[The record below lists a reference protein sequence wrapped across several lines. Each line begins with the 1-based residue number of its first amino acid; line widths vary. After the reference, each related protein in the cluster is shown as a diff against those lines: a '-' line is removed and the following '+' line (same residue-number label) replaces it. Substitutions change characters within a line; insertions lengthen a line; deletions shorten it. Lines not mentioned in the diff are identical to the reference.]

1 MPFAQFKGLRV
12 RLVVAVL
19 AMTAPTIVA
28 VVLSM
33 GSLSASLLSSAA
45 ERELTDTAA
54 STADAVERWDH
65 SFVQAL
71 DNLRGQPAIVGM
83 DPAAQRL
90 ALDQMKKVYERIAII
105 RTTRADGMSLVRTDG
120 DTLVDYKNHAWFQ
133 QCMAGV
139 PVVRQTLAQRAGGR
153 PALTISEPIRDTTGA
168 IVGVVSA
175 VTDLFS
181 MTEELGLQ
189 RRTDALLS
197 PTYVVDELGHVLAHP
212 DENSAIALRDLS
224 DYPPVKAARQSRV
237 GAITF
242 QDEQGRDWF
251 AHTVHLANG
260 WTVISQEPRAMA
272 MARGAEM
279 MRIAYGLAVASLL
292 LIAGLTLLLA
302 NRMVRP
308 IRELTDAAGE
318 LAEGKWDK
326 RVPERGT
333 DEIGVL
339 ARTFNKMVVQLERAY
354 RHIEEEVNRRTIELR
369 ESNDELARA
378 KAEAERAN
386 RAKDHFLANM
396 SHEIRTPITA
406 IVGFADVVL
415 EPDQTLSDRHDLLQ
429 VIRRN
434 ARHLLDLINDI
445 LDVSKIEAGQMS
457 VEKIP
462 CELHQLVAEAVSLVR
477 PRVSEKGL
485 ELKVVFDGAI
495 PRKIQTDPLRLRQIL
510 VNLIGNAQKFTEQGS
525 IELRVSSEVHR
536 KEKGNC
542 KVRFSVTDTG
552 IGMTPEQAT
561 RLFKPFTQADG
572 STTRR
577 FGGTGLGLSISK
589 SLANLLGGDV
599 DVISRAGWGSTFTA
613 VIDGGPAESIEMVAD
628 PTESELMK
636 PRSEPAKAPEV
647 TLRGRILLAED
658 GPDNQRLISLHL
670 RRAGAVVEI
679 AENGQVAVERV
690 RGEHFDLVLMDM
702 QMPELDGYAATSKL
716 RSCGCRLPIIALTAH
731 AMAEDR
737 AKCLAAGCDDYLTKP
752 VDKLKLLTV
761 VRDHLLRA
769 AGQLPGDSP
778 TANAFPHKRAG

>member
-1 MPFAQFKGLRV
+1 MRVARFKGLRV

-28 VVLSM
+28 VILLM
-33 GSLSASLLSSAA
+33 GSLSAGLLSSAA
-45 ERELTDTAA
+45 ERELADTAA
-54 STADAVERWDH
+54 STADAVDRWDH

-83 DPAAQRL
+83 DPATQRP
-90 ALDQMKKVYERIAII
+90 ALEQMKRVYDRIATI

-120 DTLVDYKNHAWFQ
+120 DTPADYKDHVWFQ

-139 PVVRQTLAQRAGGR
+139 PVVRQTLARRAGGR
-153 PALTISEPIRDTTGA
+153 PALTISEPIHDANGN

-175 VTDLFS
+175 VTDLYA
-181 MTEELGLQ
+181 MTQELGLT
-189 RRTDALLS
+189 RRSAAQLA
-197 PTYVVDELGHVLAHP
+197 PTYVVDESGHVLAHP
-212 DENSAIALRDLS
+212 EQESAIELRDLS
-224 DYPPVKAARQSRV
+224 AYPPVASALQSRV

-242 QDEQGRDWF
+242 KDEQGREWF
-251 AHTVHLANG
+251 AHSVHLANG
-260 WTVISQEPRAMA
+260 WTVVSQAPREMA

-279 MRIAYGLAVASLL
+279 MRVAYGLALASLL

-308 IRELTDAAGE
+308 IRELTTAASE
-318 LAEGKWDK
+318 LSEGNWDK
-326 RVPERGT
+326 RVPERGD

-369 ESNDELARA
+369 ESNEELGRA

-457 VEKIP
+457 VERIP
-462 CELHQLVAEAVSLVR
+462 CELQQLVAEAVSLVR
-477 PRVSEKGL
+477 PRVTEKGL

-525 IELRVSSEVHR
+525 IELRVSSEL
-536 KEKGNC
+536 KGSDGGNC

-552 IGMTPEQAT
+552 IGMTSEQAT
-561 RLFKPFTQADG
+561 RLFRPFTQADG
-572 STTRR
+572 STSRR

-613 VIDGGPAESIEMVAD
+613 VIDGGPTHGIEMLAD
-628 PTESELMK
+628 PTESELAR
-636 PRSEPAKAPEV
+636 PRPDPAKTPEIM
-647 TLRGRILLAED
+647 LRGRILLAED

-670 RRAGAVVEI
+670 RRAGAEVEI
-679 AENGQVAVERV
+679 ADNGQIAVDRV

-716 RSCGCRLPIIALTAH
+716 RSCGCRLPILALTAH

-752 VDKLKLLTV
+752 VDKVKLLTV

-769 AGQLPGDSP
+769 TGQLPGDAP
-778 TANAFPHKRAG
+778 AKAFQHKRAG